1 MIRDKMFVISEL
13 LDESIKSQTP
23 VYDIS
28 LFRSFIDFENFIE
41 GIPVI
46 INTLVITTN
55 ELPFNNSNMA
65 RLMQSVNS
73 PFLQITGSIIYIID
87 DSYQKKVVESFMKQ
101 NEVQKYAV
109 YQGTIDVRFVTDII
123 TGEARESQEQQ
134 AYEVTY
140 RIRAKD
146 FIKQAD
152 ALKYDDLDTHY
163 VSDEEDLQ
171 DIPDEEIPDDIRPS
185 EDYDTEITYISGS
198 DREERT
204 VLAFLIA
211 QYKSLSGKTVIIEH
225 DKEFHRLTEYYTK
238 SGIEDALFITMNEVY
253 QNVHEVIV
261 KIIETSS
268 KLIVIGAIDRINY
281 DYSFIFSLFYS
292 NLRTYV
298 TDFIMECDYKEVPY
312 GVHVI
317 YVTANTVPQVL
328 ETAVNIRQVVDTDK
342 TVFIGL
348 QMHDIA
354 PIDLATQEMTSIFAA
369 VLNLEDVIGE
379 VLYAGSIKLKGEQ
392 SAYDI
397 FSIISRVSRR

>member
-65 RLMQSVNS
+65 RLMQSINS
-73 PFLQITGSIIYIID
+73 PFIQITGSIIYIID
-87 DSYQKKVVESFMKQ
+87 ESYNKKVIESFMKQ
-101 NEVQKYAV
+101 NDIQNYAV
-109 YQGTIDVRFVTDII
+109 YQGTVDVRFVTDII

-134 AYEVTY
+134 VYEVTY

-152 ALKYDDLDTHY
+152 ALKYDGLDSHY

-171 DIPDEEIPDDIRPS
+171 DIPDEEVPDDIRPS
-185 EDYDTEITYISGS
+185 EEYDTEITYVAGS

-211 QYKSLSGKTVIIEH
+211 QYKSLTGKTVIIEH

-238 SGIEDALFITMNEVY
+238 SGIEDVLFVTMNEIY
-253 QNVHEVIV
+253 QNIQDVLI
-261 KIIETSS
+261 KIKETSS

-281 DYSFIFSLFYS
+281 DYNFIFTLFYS

-312 GVHVI
+312 GVPVI

-328 ETAVNIRQVVDTDK
+328 ETAVNIKQVVNTDK

-354 PIDLATQEMTSIFAA
+354 PIDLATQEMTSIFAT

-379 VLYAGSIKLKGEQ
+379 VLYAGSIKLKGTQ
-392 SAYDI
+392 MYDI
-397 FSIISRVSRR
+397 FGIISRVNRR